1 MSILSASTVCNYIV
15 VDAKNQA
22 EDASVKEH
30 SMFYAFVTC
39 MILIYSR
46 IMHKLQLAIFKT
58 GQIRK
63 YVDCVGFF
71 SPNVSAIKLLPKKPE
86 VALASTLMSMTSHT

>member
-39 MILIYSR
+39 MILIYST
-46 IMHKLQLAIFKT
+46 IMHKLPASYIQNRT
-58 GQIRK
+58 
-63 YVDCVGFF
+63 
-71 SPNVSAIKLLPKKPE
+71 NKK
-86 VALASTLMSMTSHT
+86 VC